1 MSKRQWFRAAVTQQ
15 ARRVPL
21 LLGPLLLLSACGS
34 QAQPPTRSVLVYV
47 ISDAIT
53 SCPHPV
59 FINHGPDPV
68 RSGLQEVEVPVGAT
82 SNLLVPS
89 GPNVLRITVD
99 SAVLTTSDSPYS
111 FDLGFR
117 CSDDAPELRQPYP
130 VYSDLTLKLDAAAPS
145 GLGVDVKQLYR
156 PD

>member
-1 MSKRQWFRAAVTQQ
+1 MNKKQWARAAVTQQ
-15 ARRVPL
+15 ARRIPL

-34 QAQPPTRSVLVYV
+34 QIQPPSRAVLVYV
-47 ISDAIT
+47 SAEAII

-68 RSGLQEVEVPVGAT
+68 RSGFEEVPVGAT
-82 SNLLVPS
+82 SGLLVLPRPNTPS
-89 GPNVLRITVD
+89 ITVD
-99 SAVLTTSDSPYS
+99 YAVLTRSAIPYS

-117 CSDDAPELRQPYP
+117 CSDNAPELRQPYP
-130 VYSDLTLKLDAAAPS
+130 VYSELTLKLDAAAPS

>member
-1 MSKRQWFRAAVTQQ
+1 MSNRQWFRTAVTQQ

-21 LLGPLLLLSACGS
+21 LLGPLLLLSACGDLT
-34 QAQPPTRSVLVYV
+34 QPPTRAVLVYV
-47 ISDAIT
+47 SAEAII

-68 RSGLQEVEVPVGAT
+68 RSGFEEVPVGAT
-82 SNLLVPS
+82 SGLLVLPRPNTPS
-89 GPNVLRITVD
+89 ITVD
-99 SAVLTTSDSPYS
+99 SAVFRSDAPYS

-130 VYSDLTLKLDAAAPS
+130 VYSQLTLKLDAAAPS
-145 GLGVDVKQLYR
+145 GLGVDVQRLVR